1 MIDIDLRSDT
11 VTRPT
16 EAMRRAIADADVGD
30 DVYGEDPTV
39 TRLERETAERL
50 GKEAA
55 LFVPSGTMA
64 NQLAVLAQ
72 TSSGHELWCHESCH
86 VVDGEQG
93 GAAVLG
99 RVQTR
104 MFRGDDDGALSP
116 DDLRPW
122 LRDSSDPH
130 SPYQTLIAVENTMGY
145 RGGEIYPLARLEELR
160 LFADSTGMRI
170 HVDGARLWN
179 AAVATGVALDVLAG
193 PADTVSVCFSKS
205 LGAPVGSA
213 LAGPADTIARARRG
227 RKLLGGGMRQAG
239 VVAAGALHALMHH
252 VERLRD
258 DHVRALR
265 LGELIADAPGI
276 GLDRMPVTNMV
287 IARVP
292 GGGAARA
299 AAAIC
304 EAGVGCLAWDADRI
318 RFVVHLGV
326 SDDDIDNAAARILR
340 ALDPAAQRSPMA
352 GAAT

>member
-11 VTRPT
+11 VTLPT
-16 EAMRRAIADADVGD
+16 QAMRHAMATAELGD
-30 DVYGEDPTV
+30 DVYGQDPTV
-39 TRLERETAERL
+39 NRLEQETAERL

-72 TSSGHELWCHESCH
+72 TSSGHELWAHEACH
-86 VVDGEQG
+86 VVDGEQA

-122 LRDSSDPH
+122 LRDSADPH
-130 SPYQTLIAVENTMGY
+130 SPHQTLIAVENTMGY
-145 RGGEIYPLARLEELR
+145 RGGAIYPLSRLEELR
-160 LFADSTGMRI
+160 LFADSAGMRI
-170 HVDGARLWN
+170 HIDGARLWN
-179 AAVATGVALDVLAG
+179 AAVASGVAIDILAR

-213 LAGPADTIARARRG
+213 LAGPADTIARARRA

-239 VVAAGALHALMHH
+239 VIAAGALHALTHH

-258 DHVRALR
+258 DHQRAGR
-265 LGELIADAPGI
+265 LAELIADGPGI
-276 GLDRMPVTNMV
+276 GLDRTPETNMV

-292 GGGAARA
+292 GGNAARA

-318 RFVVHLGV
+318 RFVIHLGV
-326 SDDDIDNAAARILR
+326 SDDDVQDAAARILA
-340 ALDPAAQRSPMA
+340 ALDPVAERAPRA
-352 GAAT
+352 RVAT